1 MAAGGFM
8 TEEQRSIKPTP
19 NTDLMKL
26 AESTRRIGQM
36 REDWH
41 YPPEELDKRGL
52 IHPKMR
58 DKLVLDE
65 FRNLRTYLL
74 NRNHRENAT
83 TLVSSVGNKSSAAMV
98 ALNLAIAY
106 SLDSAKT
113 ALLVDCNLEGPRL
126 DGVLGITTDLG
137 LTDCLVRQD
146 VKVNKILYQTG
157 IPRLRL
163 VPVGRQ
169 TESSSEFFTSLRMH
183 AFLEMV
189 RKRYPDR
196 FVILSAPPLDSAA
209 DSRILTELCHQTL
222 IVADYASVDE
232 NRLLEAANVVGREKL
247 AGVVLNRV
255 PRPPFISQ

>member
-1 MAAGGFM
+1 M
-8 TEEQRSIKPTP
+8 TGQEKSIRPAS
-19 NTDLMKL
+19 NTDLMQL

-41 YPPEELDKRGL
+41 HPPEELDKRGL

-58 DKLVLDE
+58 DKLVLDQ

-74 NRNHRENAT
+74 NRNHSENAT
-83 TLVSSVGNKSSAAMV
+83 TLVSSVGQNSDAGMV

-106 SLDSAKT
+106 SLDTAKT
-113 ALLVDCNLEGPRL
+113 ALLVDCNLNGPHL
-126 DGVLGITTDLG
+126 DEVLGITTKLG

-146 VKVNKILYQTG
+146 VKVGKILYQTG
-157 IPRLRL
+157 IPRMRL
-163 VPVGRQ
+163 VPVGQQ

-189 RKRYPDR
+189 KKRYPDR

-222 IVADYASVDE
+222 IVSDYGRVDE
-232 NRLLEAANVVGREKL
+232 NRLLEAANIVGREKL

-255 PRPPFISQ
+255 PRPPFVGQ